1 MTAAHILTRW
11 KRVQPILKA
20 TRRSSAET
28 LFFGMLEFADGCR
41 TARELA
47 ERMPCSL
54 PHARNICV
62 LLERAGVI
70 RSTSQSVNGRNCFT
84 YETMPALYSALA
96 LNPTSP
102 TPPAS

>member
-11 KRVQPILKA
+11 KRVQPILKS

-28 LFFGMLEFADGCR
+28 LFFAMLEFANGCR
-41 TARELA
+41 TARELV

-54 PHARNICV
+54 SHARNVCV

-70 RSTSQSVNGRNCFT
+70 RPTIQSVNGRNCFT
-84 YETMPALYSALA
+84 YETLPALYSALA
-96 LNPTSP
+96 LNPTS
-102 TPPAS
+102 TTTPAS

>member
-20 TRRSSAET
+20 TRCSSAET

-54 PHARNICV
+54 PHARNVCV

-70 RSTSQSVNGRNCFT
+70 RSTSHLINGRYCYT
-84 YETMPALYSALA
+84 YDVLPALYTALG
-96 LNPTSP
+96 LNPTS
-102 TPPAS
+102 TTTPAS